1 MKAIIN
7 NIIDSYRMEAEAW
20 SVLFDSTQRALKQA
34 ENKGKADEYEKMQES
49 RVTVCDRGSDS
60 ASQRV

>member
-20 SVLFDSTQRALKQA
+20 SILLDSTQRALEQA
-34 ENKGKADEYEKMQES
+34 ENKGKADEHEEMQES
-49 RVTVCDRGSDS
+49 RVAVCDRGSHG